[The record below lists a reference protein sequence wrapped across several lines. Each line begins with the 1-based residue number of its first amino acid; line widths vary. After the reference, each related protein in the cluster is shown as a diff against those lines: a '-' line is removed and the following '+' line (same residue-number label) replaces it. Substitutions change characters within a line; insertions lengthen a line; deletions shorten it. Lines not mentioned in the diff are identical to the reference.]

1 MTKEVAG
8 LSPTID
14 ALQFSNWNET
24 IFKQW
29 REAGMRAVHVTTAVW
44 ENSVEAQRNLADW
57 RRRFEEH
64 KTLIRPVHDEADLD
78 RAIADDVTGVIF
90 GFQGSSPIEND
101 VSLVETFH
109 RLGVRVMQLT
119 YNNQSFIGGGCY
131 ETFDAGITRFGHEVI
146 REMNRLGMIID
157 LSHCGEKTTND
168 AIEISERS
176 VAITHANPASVHGSI
191 RNKTDATLKL
201 LAEHDGILGLS
212 LYPFHL
218 PSGSDTTLDQFVQVA
233 EYAVGIVGEDRVG
246 IGSDLAQGW
255 SMADL
260 DWIRSGRWTMVPDL
274 GEGSPEQR
282 GWPPGPAWFQD
293 STNLPAIGA
302 HLAERMGEGLAEKLM
317 WKNWNRFFRAAMK
330 PQ

>member
-1 MTKEVAG
+1 MHCSSAIGTRRSSSSG
-8 LSPTID
+8 GSRD
-14 ALQFSNWNET
+14 ASRPRHDCSL
-24 IFKQW
+24 
-29 REAGMRAVHVTTAVW
+29 

-168 AIEISERS
+168 AIEISERP

-246 IGSDLAQGW
+246 IGSDLARDGAWPTSTDPVGQVDDGP
-255 SMADL
+255 
-260 DWIRSGRWTMVPDL
+260 RPGRRLAGATRLAAGTSLVP
-274 GEGSPEQR
+274 
-282 GWPPGPAWFQD
+282 D

-302 HLAERMGEGLAEKLM
+302 HLAERMGEGLPR
-317 WKNWNRFFRAAMK
+317 N
-330 PQ
+330 

>member
-8 LSPTID
+8 LSPRSMHCSSAMERDDLQAVAGSRD
-14 ALQFSNWNET
+14 AS
-24 IFKQW
+24 
-29 REAGMRAVHVTTAVW
+29 VHVTTAVW

-176 VAITHANPASVHGSI
+176 VAITHANPASVHGVDSQQDR
-191 RNKTDATLKL
+191 RNAQVVGRARRNPRTQPVPVSS
-201 LAEHDGILGLS
+201 AE
-212 LYPFHL
+212 
-218 PSGSDTTLDQFVQVA
+218 
-233 EYAVGIVGEDRVG
+233 R
-246 IGSDLAQGW
+246 IGHH
-255 SMADL
+255 
-260 DWIRSGRWTMVPDL
+260 
-274 GEGSPEQR
+274 
-282 GWPPGPAWFQD
+282 PGPVCAGRRVRRGHRRRGPCRD
-293 STNLPAIGA
+293 
-302 HLAERMGEGLAEKLM
+302 R
-317 WKNWNRFFRAAMK
+317 
-330 PQ
+330 